1 MSRLWYILCLLIIA
15 SLSTPGESQEVIK
28 RRIGMRLP
36 NMLSYRPSIVE
47 KRRIGMRL
55 PNIIYLRSEPEKK
68 NWEVDE
74 LEEEEVVEAVNSNGR
89 SQSRSTERSQ
99 QQYVVYNDADRK
111 ERTLNRAASDPLTI
125 NN

>member
-15 SLSTPGESQEVIK
+15 ALSTPGESHEVFK

-36 NMLSYRPSIVE
+36 NMLTYRPTAVE

-68 NWEVDE
+68 NWEYE
-74 LEEEEVVEAVNSNGR
+74 
-89 SQSRSTERSQ
+89 
-99 QQYVVYNDADRK
+99 
-111 ERTLNRAASDPLTI
+111 
-125 NN
+125 